1 MFDKEFDKWWI
12 NRLLPFAEVAPEKLA
27 AEREAVEKMQEFNQN
42 YMRFLKEAVL
52 PLIDKLVKR
61 MADNHIV
68 HRVSTWGNQLSLRVH
83 LAYRWGEIVITQS
96 HEDAVTFEH
105 HIITEAESR
114 RDDQAEDHSHQY
126 DLRDPVPSS
135 VAGYELMFFMTRL
148 AMDLVEPEEEP
159 EIPPGEKG
167 SK

>member
-12 NRLLPFAEVAPEKLA
+12 SRLAPFADVAPEKLA
-27 AEREAVEKMQEFNQN
+27 AEREAVEKMQQFNAN

-61 MADNHIV
+61 MADNRIV
-68 HRVSTWGNQLSLRVH
+68 HRVSTWGNQISLRVH

-159 EIPPGEKG
+159 ELPPGEK
-167 SK
+167 K